1 MIGTHL
7 IIGDVH
13 AVIKPFEKAVSYA
26 NTNDLHLVSVGDLI
40 DNSNDGF
47 AVIKLMLSEMK
58 AGRASAVFG
67 NHDWKIHRWLQGRD
81 VTITKPNRPTVDEM
95 ETNPEFV
102 DAFNEVT
109 DRMSFFLQL
118 NENMVVSH
126 AAMKPTWWNDRTQL
140 DRKHRDFMMYG
151 KSDSS
156 RIFEHNGERYPIR
169 VYDWVEDVPADN
181 WLFVGHDPR
190 PLIGVPDFNN
200 FQLAP
205 LVNKNE
211 NGGAT
216 VFLDTGSGK
225 GGTLWGAVVNSAT
238 KTLEGFVNFGS

>member
-13 AVIKPFEKAVSYA
+13 AVMKPFQKAVSYA
-26 NTNDLHLVSVGDLI
+26 NSNDLHLVSVGDLI
-40 DNSNDGF
+40 DNSDDGF

-81 VTITKPNRPTVDEM
+81 VKITKPNMPTVNEM

-109 DRMSFFLQL
+109 DRMSFFLEL

-126 AAMKPTWWNDRTQL
+126 AAMKPTWWSDRTQL

-151 KSDSS
+151 KADQS

-205 LVNKNE
+205 LVNKNQ

>member
-95 ETNPEFV
+95 ETNSEFV

-109 DRMSFFLQL
+109 DRMSFFLEL

-126 AAMKPTWWNDRTQL
+126 AAMKPTWWSDRTQL

-151 KSDSS
+151 KSDPS

-205 LVNKNE
+205 LVNKNQ

-238 KTLEGFVNFGS
+238 KTLEGFVNLGS

>member
-95 ETNPEFV
+95 ETNSEFV

-109 DRMSFFLQL
+109 DRMSFFLEL

-126 AAMKPTWWNDRTQL
+126 AAMKPTWWSDRTQL

-151 KSDSS
+151 KSDPS

-205 LVNKNE
+205 LVNKNQ

>member
-26 NTNDLHLVSVGDLI
+26 NSNDLHLVSVGDLI
-40 DNSNDGF
+40 DNSDDGF

-95 ETNPEFV
+95 ETNSEFV

-109 DRMSFFLQL
+109 DRMSFFLEL

-126 AAMKPTWWNDRTQL
+126 AAMKPTWWSDRTQL

-151 KSDSS
+151 KSDPS

>member
-95 ETNPEFV
+95 ETNSEFV

-109 DRMSFFLQL
+109 DRMSFFLEL

-126 AAMKPTWWNDRTQL
+126 AAMKPTWWSDRTQL

-151 KSDSS
+151 KSDPS

-205 LVNKNE
+205 LVNKNQ

-238 KTLEGFVNFGS
+238 KTLEGFVNFGC